1 MTDLHCSDSW
11 LRPWRAAHREVLSCC
26 CTWTCPSPSQ
36 TSACTVSVDKMTETK
51 MSKVT
56 NGSGLYSLGKS
67 HSLCVRNLEME
78 VQACIPAPTK
88 QLIWRVGTDL
98 ADQFAHVLGV
108 DGIAGG
114 GQSVEFAGLMLH
126 LAGQF
131 VFALRK
137 ERKQT
142 TSVRQE
148 SDWVSYKQN

>member
-1 MTDLHCSDSW
+1 
-11 LRPWRAAHREVLSCC
+11 
-26 CTWTCPSPSQ
+26 
-36 TSACTVSVDKMTETK
+36 

-108 DGIAGG
+108 DGVAGR
-114 GQSVEFAGLMLH
+114 GQCGELSGLLLH
-126 LAGQF
+126 LASQL
-131 VFALRK
+131 VFALRT
-137 ERKQT
+137 ERKPRT
-142 TSVRQE
+142 RARLE
-148 SDWVSYKQN
+148 SDWATYKPN